1 MKIILIHQKKNY
13 LYEIFKDFLYIF
25 IKMNISNYIVDCQL
39 FRNEQEKNNF
49 LLYCDHMMFASF
61 DDPYPIDEND
71 ILPYFR
77 NLYKYI
83 EMLYYDDLQ
92 KMDTSETLQ

>member
-1 MKIILIHQKKNY
+1 
-13 LYEIFKDFLYIF
+13 
-25 IKMNISNYIVDCQL
+25 MNISNYVADCQS

-77 NLYKYI
+77 NLYKYV

-92 KMDTSETLQ
+92 KINKSETLQ